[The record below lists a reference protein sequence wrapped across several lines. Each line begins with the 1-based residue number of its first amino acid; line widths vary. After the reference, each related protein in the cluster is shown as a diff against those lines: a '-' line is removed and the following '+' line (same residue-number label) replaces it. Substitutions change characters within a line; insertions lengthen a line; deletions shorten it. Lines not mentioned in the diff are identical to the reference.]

1 MHIAD
6 SLQRKEQL
14 KTIGEL
20 QVSDEMDKLKLSKA
34 RLSSRNH
41 TIALISA
48 ITLLCLLIGFAL
60 YLYLNLKRTQKLHNK
75 LLQQREK
82 ALKSEKQKNAFINS
96 ICHEVRTPPNSISG
110 FTALIVEDLETT
122 GYQNEYNEIIQESCD
137 HLTNL
142 LDDVLEV
149 AYLENLNKDLPTD
162 LVDINKLC
170 KQEMEAIQK
179 SILRKKSFINF
190 TYHPSSSLFVLMQNI
205 FPC

>member
-82 ALKSEKQKNAFINS
+82 ALKSEKQKNAF
-96 ICHEVRTPPNSISG
+96 
-110 FTALIVEDLETT
+110 
-122 GYQNEYNEIIQESCD
+122 Y
-137 HLTNL
+137 
-142 LDDVLEV
+142 
-149 AYLENLNKDLPTD
+149 
-162 LVDINKLC
+162 
-170 KQEMEAIQK
+170 
-179 SILRKKSFINF
+179 
-190 TYHPSSSLFVLMQNI
+190 
-205 FPC
+205 